1 MGSWLPAQLGP
12 RPAHGSACARAAQP
26 AYPARVGPTA
36 APSPATAPAQQPAQR
51 SLAPRSAQHDSAQTP
66 RPARMTGGPRLS
78 SPTFFPLPP
87 LFSSPDTPCH
97 GDATSAPF

>member
-66 RPARMTGGPRLS
+66 PTRADDRWPPPVISHLFPPA
-78 SPTFFPLPP
+78 SPVFFPRHPLPW
-87 LFSSPDTPCH
+87 
-97 GDATSAPF
+97 